1 MVNLEY
7 LERIRLK
14 AFPAGQLII
23 ARLLLIPNYRLFADV
38 KIEVS
43 GAEKIPQGETV
54 IFAMNHTDRYN
65 YWPLQFHFWKKQL
78 PFTTVWVKGKY
89 YRNRI
94 LGKILD
100 GCNLIPVPSMGYLI
114 EELYRKRFRRKIDG
128 TEYRVLRDVIDGTR
142 EMGEA
147 LQQMAKSTADY
158 FRTNVVEHLR
168 EYHEILMDR
177 VAELSRTALFEKGL
191 NVIIFPEG
199 TRSRTVG
206 EGRTGVAQL
215 ALHTEKKVVPVGC
228 NHSDK
233 VYTGSLPFARSGKIV
248 YRVGDPVSVED
259 DLKEYRIPEPFRLF
273 SRESQKKYRD
283 RFEAVT
289 RILMERINGLVDEE
303 YRR

>member
-7 LERIRLK
+7 LERIRLRT
-14 AFPAGQLII
+14 FPAGQLFI
-23 ARLLLIPNYRLFADV
+23 ARLLLFPNYRLFADV

-43 GAEKIPQGETV
+43 GMEKIPPDETV
-54 IFAMNHTDRYN
+54 IIAMNHTDRYN
-65 YWPLQFHFWKKQL
+65 YWPLQYHFWKKRL

-114 EELYRKRFRRKIDG
+114 EEFYRKRFRRKIDG
-128 TEYRVLRDVIDGTR
+128 KDYRILRDVIDGTR

-158 FRTNVVEHLR
+158 FRANIKHLR
-168 EYHEILMDR
+168 EYHETLMER
-177 VAELSRTALFEKGL
+177 VAELSRMALFEKDL
-191 NVIIFPEG
+191 NLIIFPEG
-199 TRSRTVG
+199 TRSKTLG
-206 EGRTGVAQL
+206 EGKTGVAQL

-259 DLKEYRIPEPFRLF
+259 ELKEYRISEPFRLF
-273 SRESQKKYRD
+273 SRESQRKYRD